1 MRRGREW
8 RNSETKRVVRK
19 AIQTSLEMVTETSPE
34 MVLVGKVVMVTVKS
48 LERVTLTSPETVT
61 VTSLDTETA
70 ERVTETQS
78 QETVT
83 VIRETLISGGARAGG
98 YPITGEQGGHPTLPP
113 PPAVLVGGD
122 CQTRG
127 ALGVL
132 PTTLPLLQGGT
143 LKTHL
148 TAIHHNITRMK
159 VPGGT
164 ISLKISTLKALFH
177 WRKGS

>member
-1 MRRGREW
+1 VRRGREW

-34 MVLVGKVVMVTVKS
+34 MVLVGKVVMVTVTS

-83 VIRETLISGGARAGG
+83 VIRETLI
-98 YPITGEQGGHPTLPP
+98 
-113 PPAVLVGGD
+113 
-122 CQTRG
+122 
-127 ALGVL
+127 
-132 PTTLPLLQGGT
+132 
-143 LKTHL
+143 
-148 TAIHHNITRMK
+148 
-159 VPGGT
+159 
-164 ISLKISTLKALFH
+164 
-177 WRKGS
+177 